1 MNDEGKVN
9 KQDQEIQSGYDLLDN
24 NNNDNNN
31 NLNEEPSSQE
41 NNINEQQENLK
52 NEDNNIK
59 NEKDSNEIN
68 NKDFIEQKNI
78 IQSQLKFI
86 CDKIES
92 ALNSFHSKK
101 IEKEREEIDR
111 LINNN
116 HIDIKSISKDISSY
130 KEHTKKIQEEL
141 DNIYNNEMINQIESD
156 IKGKKDFIKQM
167 KKDNGILK
175 KATKEQEKDINGNK
189 GNNENNEIKLLE
201 NKLKKLKEAL
211 KVTKDF
217 HKNQEIKL
225 KEQQNTIESLN
236 KKSQM
241 IKDNI
246 DYKKKQ
252 LKNNNNNDNNDNN
265 NKVNNK
271 NNNNNDKNN
280 DKNNKNTDKN
290 NKNNDKNN
298 NKNNKVNKLEIIDE
312 TDDISV
318 LDEQKIKLLTE
329 IESEEKYYKNEIQNQ
344 KNIIS
349 ELKKELDILNIK
361 VKSIEK
367 CKKIEDLK
375 RKEIEKMKMK
385 VLNNQKMQNN
395 DIIENIQK
403 RGYSRDQTNR
413 RMVNNLNNLNNYYI
427 HQWTEGNTIKHQN
440 QKYSNGELDNHF
452 NINAFKKKTKPF
464 EINKFSYGNNYS
476 QRPNTDIGNLLNKKR
491 VNKKTTLGQIEI
503 LKNEIQKTLK
513 ENDYNKII
521 NNNNKVFDKN
531 NEPSTILESNIN
543 NNDISEI
550 RNDIEYLNDLK
561 VGTGSPK
568 QNGEKRKPFEK
579 INFK

>member
-1 MNDEGKVN
+1 MNDEGKVS

-24 NNNDNNN
+24 INNDNNN

-41 NNINEQQENLK
+41 NNTNEQQENLK

-92 ALNSFHSKK
+92 ALNSIHSKK

-217 HKNQEIKL
+217 YKNQEIKL

-246 DYKKKQ
+246 EYKKKQ
-252 LKNNNNNDNNDNN
+252 LKNNNNNDNNNNNN
-265 NKVNNK
+265 NKVNNNK
-271 NNNNNDKNN
+271 VNNNNDKNN
-280 DKNNKNTDKN
+280 DKNNN
-290 NKNNDKNN
+290 NKNN

-318 LDEQKIKLLTE
+318 LDEQKIKLINE
-329 IESEEKYYKNEIQNQ
+329 IESEEKYYKNEIVNQ

-427 HQWTEGNTIKHQN
+427 NQWTEGNTIKHQN
-440 QKYSNGELDNHF
+440 QKYSNGELDNHY
-452 NINAFKKKTKPF
+452 NINTFKKKTKPF

-513 ENDYNKII
+513 ENDYNKILN

-531 NEPSTILESNIN
+531 NEPSTILESNVN

>member
-1 MNDEGKVN
+1 MNDEGKVS

-24 NNNDNNN
+24 INNDNNN
-31 NLNEEPSSQE
+31 HLNEEPSSQE
-41 NNINEQQENLK
+41 NNTNEQQENLK

-92 ALNSFHSKK
+92 ALNSIHSKK

-175 KATKEQEKDINGNK
+175 KATKEQEKDIYGNK

-217 HKNQEIKL
+217 YKNQEIKL

-246 DYKKKQ
+246 EYKKKQ
-252 LKNNNNNDNNDNN
+252 LKNNNNNDNNNNNN
-265 NKVNNK
+265 NKVNNNK
-271 NNNNNDKNN
+271 VNNNNDKNN
-280 DKNNKNTDKN
+280 DKNNN
-290 NKNNDKNN
+290 NKNN

-318 LDEQKIKLLTE
+318 LDEQKIKLINE
-329 IESEEKYYKNEIQNQ
+329 IESEEKYYKNEIVNQ

-427 HQWTEGNTIKHQN
+427 NQWTEGNTIKHQN
-440 QKYSNGELDNHF
+440 QKYSNGELDNHY
-452 NINAFKKKTKPF
+452 NINTFKKKTKPF

-513 ENDYNKII
+513 ENDYNKILN

-531 NEPSTILESNIN
+531 NEPSTILESNVN

>member
-1 MNDEGKVN
+1 MNDEGKVS

-24 NNNDNNN
+24 INNDNNN

-41 NNINEQQENLK
+41 NNTNEQQENLK

-92 ALNSFHSKK
+92 ALNSIHSKK

-175 KATKEQEKDINGNK
+175 KATKEQEKDIYGNK

-217 HKNQEIKL
+217 YKNQEIKL

-246 DYKKKQ
+246 EYKKKQ
-252 LKNNNNNDNNDNN
+252 LKNNNNNDNNNNNN
-265 NKVNNK
+265 NKVNNNK
-271 NNNNNDKNN
+271 VNNNNDKNN
-280 DKNNKNTDKN
+280 DKNNN
-290 NKNNDKNN
+290 NKNN

-318 LDEQKIKLLTE
+318 LDEQKIKLINE
-329 IESEEKYYKNEIQNQ
+329 IESEEKYYKNEIVNQ

-427 HQWTEGNTIKHQN
+427 NQWTEGNTIKHQN
-440 QKYSNGELDNHF
+440 QKYSNGELDNHY
-452 NINAFKKKTKPF
+452 NINTFKKKTKPF

-513 ENDYNKII
+513 ENDYNKILN

-531 NEPSTILESNIN
+531 NEPSTILESNVN

>member
-1 MNDEGKVN
+1 MNDEGKVS

-24 NNNDNNN
+24 INNDNNN
-31 NLNEEPSSQE
+31 HLNEEPSSQE
-41 NNINEQQENLK
+41 NNTNEQQENLK

-59 NEKDSNEIN
+59 NEKDSKEID

-116 HIDIKSISKDISSY
+116 HIDIKSISKEISSY

-141 DNIYNNEMINQIESD
+141 DNIYNNEMIIQIESD

-189 GNNENNEIKLLE
+189 RNNENNEIKFLE

-236 KKSQM
+236 KKSKM

-252 LKNNNNNDNNDNN
+252 LKNNNNNDNNNKNN
-265 NKVNNK
+265 NDKNNNNN

-280 DKNNKNTDKN
+280 DKNN
-290 NKNNDKNN
+290 NN

-318 LDEQKIKLLTE
+318 LDEQKIKLTNE
-329 IESEEKYYKNEIQNQ
+329 IESEEKYYKNEILNQ

-375 RKEIEKMKMK
+375 RKEIQKMKMK

-427 HQWTEGNTIKHQN
+427 NQWTEGNTIKHQN
-440 QKYSNGELDNHF
+440 QKYSNGELDNHY
-452 NINAFKKKTKPF
+452 NINTFKKKTKPF

-521 NNNNKVFDKN
+521 NNNNNKVFDKN
-531 NEPSTILESNIN
+531 NEPSTILESNVN

>member
-1 MNDEGKVN
+1 MNDEGKVS

-24 NNNDNNN
+24 INNDNNN

-41 NNINEQQENLK
+41 NNTNEQQENLK

-92 ALNSFHSKK
+92 ALNSIHSKK

-175 KATKEQEKDINGNK
+175 KATKEQEKDIYGNK

-217 HKNQEIKL
+217 YKNQEIKL

-246 DYKKKQ
+246 EYKKKQ
-252 LKNNNNNDNNDNN
+252 LKNNNNNDNNNNNN
-265 NKVNNK
+265 NKVNN
-271 NNNNNDKNN
+271 NNHKNN
-280 DKNNKNTDKN
+280 DKNHN
-290 NKNNDKNN
+290 NKNN

-318 LDEQKIKLLTE
+318 LDEQKIKLINE
-329 IESEEKYYKNEIQNQ
+329 IESEEKYYKNEIVNQ

-427 HQWTEGNTIKHQN
+427 NQWTEGNTIKHQN
-440 QKYSNGELDNHF
+440 QKYSNGELDNHY
-452 NINAFKKKTKPF
+452 NINTFKKKTKPF

-513 ENDYNKII
+513 ENDYNKILN

-531 NEPSTILESNIN
+531 NEPSTILESNVN

>member
-1 MNDEGKVN
+1 MNDEGKVS

-24 NNNDNNN
+24 INNDNNN
-31 NLNEEPSSQE
+31 HLNEEPSSQE
-41 NNINEQQENLK
+41 NNTIEQQENLK

-92 ALNSFHSKK
+92 ALNSIHSKK

-175 KATKEQEKDINGNK
+175 KATKEQEKDIYGNK

-217 HKNQEIKL
+217 YKNQEIKL
-225 KEQQNTIESLN
+225 KEQQNAIESLN

-246 DYKKKQ
+246 EYKKKQ
-252 LKNNNNNDNNDNN
+252 LKNNNNNDNNNNNN
-265 NKVNNK
+265 NKVNNNK
-271 NNNNNDKNN
+271 VNNNNDKNN
-280 DKNNKNTDKN
+280 DKNNN
-290 NKNNDKNN
+290 NKNN

-318 LDEQKIKLLTE
+318 LDEQKIKLINE
-329 IESEEKYYKNEIQNQ
+329 IESEEKYYKNEILNQ

-427 HQWTEGNTIKHQN
+427 NQWTEGNTIKHQN
-440 QKYSNGELDNHF
+440 QKYSNGELDNHY
-452 NINAFKKKTKPF
+452 NINTFKKKTKPF

-513 ENDYNKII
+513 ENDYNKILN

-531 NEPSTILESNIN
+531 NEPSTILESNVN